1 MSGHVP
7 YLGLPRTSSL
17 LAERSVR
24 NWTIGKLLR
33 GDSGSLT
40 HTYTHTHTHRHTDT
54 NLIPRPFFSFHKLGM
69 RHQLDTLTYWH
80 ILPPASILIALEVI
94 P

>member
-40 HTYTHTHTHRHTDT
+40 HTYTHIHTHTDT
-54 NLIPRPFFSFHKLGM
+54 NLIPRPFFSSHKLGM